1 MIEKLFR
8 KNYRTTLSGVLL
20 AIITQLPVVLDDK
33 PLTTEG
39 VLFSIGFI
47 VFGYFA
53 KDKNVTGTY

>member
-1 MIEKLFR
+1 MIEKLFG

-53 KDKNVTGTY
+53 KDKNITGTY